1 MAKQANWP
9 GRAREGRRLSVAA
22 VTGTDPDVNEVRA
35 RGHLAAPLLAEI
47 RGALA
52 DITSAA
58 GWPAFVLVRLDDTG
72 LRGSAVDAET
82 GERLTELCEPLVEPA
97 ALDRML
103 ADHLVRTGRAK
114 SPATRSEALELIGL
128 MPLVRIK
135 LAGASGAFVIGR
147 NSVGLVQVTHHD
159 LDEALAPALARAA
172 SLARSVAIGSPKRVT
187 SVVVMPGHTRWPGLL
202 DGLTAAMGSERV
214 GRLPIVALRAVPLR
228 QSLGRHDA
236 EWSTNAG
243 AGAIVPNRRTRF
255 YLPAPAEPDP
265 EEAKKIRTQNRK
277 VLAGAVAAAL
287 IAIGC
292 AAAWAAPWQG
302 SEHVESR
309 PLSIERVLEGP
320 AGGDAPATPA
330 PQQNSPTQVPD
341 ASPVEPPTVSIPP
354 IDTARAL
361 APIVEYEAPA
371 PPISTPP
378 PPAPRAPGP
387 RPNPPAPVDGRVVLP
402 NPIPGL
408 PPIVLP

>member
-1 MAKQANWP
+1 M
-9 GRAREGRRLSVAA
+9 SVT
-22 VTGTDPDVNEVRA
+22 TGTGTIPEVNEVRA

-72 LRGSAVDAET
+72 LRASAVDAET
-82 GERLTELCEPLVEPA
+82 GERLTELSEPLVGPA

-114 SPATRSEALELIGL
+114 SPETKSEALELIGL

-147 NSVGLVQVTHHD
+147 NSVGLVRVTHHD
-159 LDEALAPALARAA
+159 LDEALAPALSRAA
-172 SLARSVAIGSPKRVT
+172 SLARSVAIGSPQQVT
-187 SVVVMPGHTRWPGLL
+187 SLVVMPGHTRWPGLL
-202 DGLTAAMGSERV
+202 EGLTAAMGSERV
-214 GRLPIVALRAVPLR
+214 GRVPVVALRSAPAR

-236 EWSTNAG
+236 DWSTNPDV
-243 AGAIVPNRRTRF
+243 GAIAPNRRARF
-255 YLPAPAEPDP
+255 YLPAPAAPDP
-265 EEAKKIRTQNRK
+265 EETKKIRTQNRK

-287 IAIGC
+287 IAIGG
-292 AAAWAAPWQG
+292 AAAWAAPWQDAD
-302 SEHVESR
+302 HVESR
-309 PLSIERVLEGP
+309 PLSIERVLQGP
-320 AGGDAPATPA
+320 ADPPSPTTPA
-330 PQQNSPTQVPD
+330 PQTPSASQTTPR
-341 ASPVEPPTVSIPP
+341 SPVVPPTTVIPP

-361 APIVEYEAPA
+361 APAVQYEAP
-371 PPISTPP
+371 PPPTSTPPSAAQP
-378 PPAPRAPGP
+378 PPAPRLV
-387 RPNPPAPVDGRVVLP
+387 PPAPAPRTLP

-408 PPIVLP
+408 PPILLP

>member
-1 MAKQANWP
+1 MANKTELA
-9 GRAREGRRLSVAA
+9 GEGERRHRLSVVT
-22 VTGTDPDVNEVRA
+22 VTGTDPDDGEVRA

-72 LRGSAVDAET
+72 LRASAVDAET
-82 GERLTELCEPLVEPA
+82 GERLIELSEPLVEPA

-103 ADHLVRTGRAK
+103 ADHLVRNGRAK
-114 SPATRSEALELIGL
+114 SPQTRSEALELIGL

-147 NSVGLVQVTHHD
+147 NSVGLVRVTHHD
-159 LDEALAPALARAA
+159 LDEALAPALSRAA
-172 SLARSVAIGSPKRVT
+172 SLARSVAMGSPQRVT

-202 DGLTAAMGSERV
+202 EGLTAAMGSQRV
-214 GRLPIVALRAVPLR
+214 GRLPVVALRAVPLR

-236 EWSTNAG
+236 EWSTNPD
-243 AGAIVPNRRTRF
+243 AGAIAPNRRTRF
-255 YLPAPAEPDP
+255 YLPAPAAPDP
-265 EEAKKIRTQNRK
+265 EQAKKIRTQNRK

-287 IAIGC
+287 IAIGG

-320 AGGDAPATPA
+320 ADPPSPTIPA
-330 PQQNSPTQVPD
+330 PQAPSPTRAVP
-341 ASPVEPPTVSIPP
+341 AAPVAPPTTVIPP

-361 APIVEYEAPA
+361 APAVQYEAPA
-371 PPISTPP
+371 APPPSAPRQESQAPP
-378 PPAPRAPGP
+378 PPRQA
-387 RPNPPAPVDGRVVLP
+387 PPAPAPRTLP

-408 PPIVLP
+408 PPILLP